1 MSDCLSAIISA
12 FEDTGKAIIND
23 SVTTGGYY
31 LIDGK
36 LIANDTNQLPISSPD
51 LMQSKDDAKRR
62 MLDCISVLEELNKRW
77 KKSVFS
83 TVIKWSI
90 ISPFSYI
97 LKRYNKWIPSL
108 FLYGWSKAGKTT
120 LGIVVLSMWRKY
132 TPKTKDEYMLGFGSI
147 SSEARFG
154 NVVSRDTYPRLINEV
169 GSLSDPKYGYLLEI
183 MKNAVENLTARGRIE
198 NYRNYVTIPALSPL
212 ILTSNH
218 NPPQNDT
225 GYKRRILGLF
235 FDKNDAHQEKDA
247 KEFGK
252 WFEEKRDFLGT
263 LGDYVA
269 AYLKEHYQELLQ
281 LISKGDADWE
291 EISKIILQSFY
302 KSASKEAPEWVND
315 DIIEQNTLEESKED
329 ATVELRAF
337 LVNEINEYYNKYV
350 KTIETYGNGEA
361 TRQDIGN
368 TKLMDR
374 IVFCIDYK
382 IIPYIYEYKSKQLK
396 VNLLLM

>member
-1 MSDCLSAIISA
+1 M
-12 FEDTGKAIIND
+12 
-23 SVTTGGYY
+23 
-31 LIDGK
+31 
-36 LIANDTNQLPISSPD
+36 
-51 LMQSKDDAKRR
+51 
-62 MLDCISVLEELNKRW
+62 
-77 KKSVFS
+77 
-83 TVIKWSI
+83 
-90 ISPFSYI
+90 
-97 LKRYNKWIPSL
+97 
-108 FLYGWSKAGKTT
+108 
-120 LGIVVLSMWRKY
+120 
-132 TPKTKDEYMLGFGSI
+132 
-147 SSEARFG
+147 
-154 NVVSRDTYPRLINEV
+154 
-169 GSLSDPKYGYLLEI
+169 
-183 MKNAVENLTARGRIE
+183 
-198 NYRNYVTIPALSPL
+198 
-212 ILTSNH
+212 
-218 NPPQNDT
+218 
-225 GYKRRILGLF
+225 
-235 FDKNDAHQEKDA
+235 
-247 KEFGK
+247 
-252 WFEEKRDFLGT
+252 
-263 LGDYVA
+263 GDYVA

>member
-247 KEFGK
+247 KNLENGL
-252 WFEEKRDFLGT
+252 KRKGISLG
-263 LGDYVA
+263 LW
-269 AYLKEHYQELLQ
+269 EIMLLP
-281 LISKGDADWE
+281 I
-291 EISKIILQSFY
+291 
-302 KSASKEAPEWVND
+302 
-315 DIIEQNTLEESKED
+315 
-329 ATVELRAF
+329 
-337 LVNEINEYYNKYV
+337 
-350 KTIETYGNGEA
+350 
-361 TRQDIGN
+361 
-368 TKLMDR
+368 
-374 IVFCIDYK
+374 
-382 IIPYIYEYKSKQLK
+382 
-396 VNLLLM
+396 